1 MASIFSSGAAFRLS
15 SNAAP
20 SLWKLVLNFR
30 KFFSPLLKMPN
41 PVASKLVITSQNP
54 RQRSTHVHSART
66 LIFYSIN
73 SNPLRAVLH
82 RLSHH
87 FFPCISHV
95 VVPEVEL
102 GQNRVDLQRLRDR
115 LGTLGPDSVLF
126 EADSVLFEAQG
137 LVRSLL
143 KSLIR

>member
-1 MASIFSSGAAFRLS
+1 MFTVLAVAH
-15 SNAAP
+15 SN
-20 SLWKLVLNFR
+20 
-30 KFFSPLLKMPN
+30 LLQHQLK
-41 PVASKLVITSQNP
+41 V
-54 RQRSTHVHSART
+54 ST
-66 LIFYSIN
+66 
-73 SNPLRAVLH
+73 PVLH

-102 GQNRVDLQRLRDR
+102 GQDRVDLQRLRDR